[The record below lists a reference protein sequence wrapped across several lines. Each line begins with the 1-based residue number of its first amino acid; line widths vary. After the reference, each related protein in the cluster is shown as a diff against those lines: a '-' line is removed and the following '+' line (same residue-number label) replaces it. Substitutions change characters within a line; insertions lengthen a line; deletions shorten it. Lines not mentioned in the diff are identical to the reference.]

1 MSVNQG
7 EFSHRKM
14 TLAIFF
20 TGGFGRG
27 LSAIQNGKHLA
38 EISSSPTITKVV
50 DEFTLLLF
58 SSIRYIINTTS
69 GEALIRARQPGTD
82 T

>member
-1 MSVNQG
+1 MHVLKG
-7 EFSHRKM
+7 
-14 TLAIFF
+14 LAP
-20 TGGFGRG
+20 GGFGRG